1 LQQIVN
7 EKLQEKQ
14 VELAEYIAEMNDLIE
29 IGALKEV
36 FDFQLWLEDVKKE
49 SVYCFQEISAIAK
62 IYMRHL

>member
-1 LQQIVN
+1 VN
-7 EKLQEKQ
+7 KKLQEKQ

-49 SVYCFQEISAIAK
+49 CVYCFQEISAIAK
-62 IYMRHL
+62 IYMQHL